1 MTKLNQI
8 SEDPPQP
15 SFTYGFPVH
24 VPLDESEKT
33 PLTGF
38 NRNELVTNF
47 SLSSLVDLGPMSIC
61 PTILPSTLK
70 TRMAE
75 GYKPDQ
81 KDLICFPW
89 ALVEVQSASTNELAE
104 EACYCR
110 AALAA
115 NAALDMQRQLQ
126 PFWAVSRDIPPVIIF
141 TCFGPEVRVWVSF
154 LEIKRPTPSQVHFPR
169 CVFL

>member
-1 MTKLNQI
+1 MPKLNQI

-15 SFTYGFPVH
+15 SFTYGFPIH
-24 VPLDESEKT
+24 VPLEGSEQT

-47 SLSSLVDLGPMSIC
+47 SLGALVDLGPMTIC

-70 TRMAE
+70 TRMSE
-75 GYKPDQ
+75 GHKPDQ

-89 ALVEVQSASTNELAE
+89 AFVEVQSASTNELAE
-104 EACYCR
+104 EAYYCR

-126 PFWAVSRDIPPVIIF
+126 PIWAVSKDIPPVIFF
-141 TCFGPEVRVWVSF
+141 TCSGPEVRV
-154 LEIKRPTPSQVHFPR
+154 
-169 CVFL
+169 